1 VGAAGYAQAAVLRE
15 QAMHI
20 EFYGATSGV
29 TGSCHILRANGHLVL
44 LDCGLIQGKRE
55 TEALNR
61 EPFPF
66 AVNEISAV
74 VLSHGH
80 IDHSGRIPLLV
91 KQGYSGPIFMQN
103 ATSDLCEILLLDSA
117 SLQARDAKYEN
128 KWRKRRKK
136 PLLEPL
142 YSSEDVQQALEN
154 IVGLHYREK
163 REILP
168 GISIRF
174 QDAGHILG
182 SSSIEIWLTEHGREQ
197 KLVFSGDLGQYDTP
211 ILNDPAAIRSA
222 DHVIIESTYG
232 DRRHRDRQHTLD
244 EIGEIIS
251 EARHERG
258 NLLIPAFSIGRT
270 QEILYYMGQ
279 YYEEWELDR
288 WEVFLDSPMAIKAT
302 RIYWEYPHLYD
313 EHATRLRR
321 RINEMPRLRNLHLTA
336 AVEHSMA
343 INNIKSGAII
353 IAGSGMCN
361 GGRIIHHLKHNI
373 SRKGAHVMI
382 VGYQAYGTLG
392 RKLVE
397 GTQQVK
403 IHGDLYPVRAG
414 IHTVGGLSAHGDVDD
429 LLRWARNFESKPRMH
444 VVHGETAAKQAFRD
458 RLEQDLGLHAG
469 VPQAG
474 EILEL

>member
-1 VGAAGYAQAAVLRE
+1 
-15 QAMHI
+15 MHI

-29 TGSCHILRANGHLVL
+29 TGSCHILRANGQLVL
-44 LDCGLIQGKRE
+44 LDCGLIQGRRE
-55 TEALNR
+55 IEAKNR

-66 AVNEISAV
+66 APGEISAV

-91 KQGYSGPIFMQN
+91 KQGYSGPIYAQN
-103 ATSDLCEILLLDSA
+103 ATCDLCEILLQDSA
-117 SLQARDAKYEN
+117 SLQERDAEYEN
-128 KWRKRRKK
+128 KWRKRKKK
-136 PLLEPL
+136 PPVEPL
-142 YSSEDVQQALEN
+142 YTVEDAQQALQN
-154 IVGLHYREK
+154 IVGLKYQEQ

-182 SSSIEIWLTEHGREQ
+182 SSSVEVWLNEDGREQ
-197 KLVFSGDLGQYDTP
+197 KIVFSGDLGQYDTP
-211 ILNDPAAIRSA
+211 ILNDPAVIQSA
-222 DHVIIESTYG
+222 DHVLIESTYG
-232 DRRHRDRQHTLD
+232 NRLHRDRQETLD

-270 QEILYYMGQ
+270 QEILYYMGL
-279 YYEEWELDR
+279 YYEEWELGR
-288 WEVFLDSPMAIKAT
+288 WEVFLDSPMAIKASKV
-302 RIYWEYPHLYD
+302 YWEYPHLYD
-313 EHATRLRR
+313 EDATRLRR
-321 RINEMPRLRNLHLTA
+321 KVNEMPKLRNLHLTA
-336 AVEHSMA
+336 DVEHSMA

-361 GGRIIHHLKHNI
+361 GGRIIHHLKQNI
-373 SRKGAHVMI
+373 SREGAHVMI

-397 GTQQVK
+397 GVRQVK
-403 IHGDLYPVRAG
+403 IHGDMYPVRAR

-429 LLRWARNFESKPRMH
+429 LLRWARNFNSDPAMH
-444 VVHGETAAKQAFRD
+444 VVHGEAEAKQAFRD
-458 RLEQDLGLHAG
+458 RLAQELELRAD
-469 VPQAG
+469 VPQEG
-474 EILEL
+474 DILEL